1 METNNLMQA
10 RFLSFYSKLVLLFLF
25 FIILNTS
32 VSAQNIDFD
41 IYKTTL
47 IDDYKFTS
55 QTKDTYDP
63 FITDHMGLVDANGQF
78 LDMKGTYVVNGVT
91 FNSDDINYYLNENR
105 NLQSAFVKKHMTR
118 IFTMVAGYISDESIH
133 YQDVNLYNKI
143 VLALQYW
150 KDEFFNFE
158 FNNFF
163 ANQIGLP
170 TEYGKILI
178 LMEDG
183 EIQLPRLLINSYID
197 KMAEI
202 KQREDNGANS
212 LDVLAHHL
220 NRAALTNNQSLG
232 AATIEET
239 YFIVRLANGTTESA
253 SPNFSDGI
261 KSDWSFQQHDAQM
274 QTTTYGE
281 SFIISATEIFFFL
294 NSGIPVDPSKLE
306 ILSSFIHN
314 GYANG
319 FVGPNVDWSVGGRH
333 ISTGGGSSGSGS
345 TNKKPSVK
353 SLKPNKGPLE
363 KMAIFDVNNA
373 SNYSDFLE
381 RQDETKTP
389 FEGDGLKFGNT
400 QYFRSDYMTQRV
412 KFDAATSSNEG
423 YYASV
428 RSKSTRVIGTENS
441 KGQNRLGWHLSSGA
455 TYFMV
460 DGDEY
465 IKDLLPLMDWTKI
478 PGITAVSDDP
488 LLYDCS
494 VFGSGQ
500 NWMCT
505 LGETDFVGGVSDSIH
520 GAAVQDYYDS
530 RTGVIAKKSWF
541 FLDNYIV
548 CLGAGISANTT
559 GKLTTSV
566 NQVLLDGDVTVK
578 VGSGAQQVLAN
589 DTNETYTDQN
599 SNTWIHHDNIGYYFP
614 AGNKLSV
621 NNTLKTGKWSD
632 VSDLNSNTNTQ
643 SDNTFQLWVDHG
655 ENDDIQ
661 NQSYSYIVAPAADT
675 ANDMVDFGQLPV
687 EILENTASIQAVI
700 QNVSGNEILQI
711 VFHEATTYDNG
722 NGIRITVDKP
732 CVLMIKNFNSSAVD
746 LYISDPKQIQTSID
760 VLVNLPGINDTR
772 SLNCIMPTKDYR
784 GSSVHYIVDNNTTK
798 FQSSTVEFEP
808 LADAYVRGGTYDD
821 DNFGNDTLLVNKQ
834 VTNDDFKRESFLKFD
849 LSSVSGTVVS
859 AKLRMT
865 TSTVGGSTNTGD
877 NITIKSVSNDAWTES
892 GIEWVNKPQEN
903 ISVVDK
909 IDETATLSGQTA
921 EWDISSYIQSELELN
936 KQQTSLHVSTKE
948 TTSSISFYS
957 KDHTNASQR
966 PVLVLEFA
974 APTLQFDS
982 SISNGIESNSSVN
995 IPVSLSSASSSV
1007 VEVDYTVVGT
1017 AKGTGPG
1024 KDYTL
1029 ANGTLTIPVNQ
1040 LSANI
1045 SITNIVDDSDIEE
1058 DETIIITLLNP
1069 DNANLVN
1076 NVLHTYIIVDNDET
1090 SYNSSE
1096 DSYVRDGSYAND
1108 NYGNQS
1114 ELIIKQ
1120 GGTDFLRE
1128 SFLKFDLSSVN
1139 GTVISAKLRMTLS
1152 AVGTNE
1158 DTSNIIIKSI
1168 DDNDDDWDE
1177 GTITWN
1183 NKPDEN
1189 NKEVAITEIIGF
1201 ASGET
1206 AKWDLTKYIQSEL
1219 DEDPQKEVSIHLSSD
1234 VTQSNIKFHSQESSN
1249 AALRPVLVLEIAQPK
1264 IEFENVISSGL
1275 ESVSSFDIPVI
1286 LSSVSGSNVTV
1297 DYTVTG
1303 TATNTGSGKD
1313 YTLANGTLTIS
1324 AGQSSSNIVIS
1335 NIIDDTNIENDETV
1349 IITLSNPANVTMGIN
1364 TVHTYTIVDNEASF
1378 EAVADTY
1385 VRDGGQAATNFGN
1398 DDELVNKQG
1407 NTGFQRESFLRFDL
1421 SSATETITSAKL
1433 IMTAKSIS
1441 SGADTDIINLKS
1453 IAKDNWDEDVVIW
1466 NDLLQDDSG
1475 SSIIDSILET
1485 ATTSDETA
1493 EWDVTAYIINQ
1504 IENNKKAS
1512 INVSTNSSS
1521 LIKFYSKEAVASH
1534 RPVLVLEYGANNNTA
1549 KASATKETLDIA
1561 ENEKEINF
1569 NPIIYPNPVTSRFYI
1584 NHSDNITKIE
1594 IIGIDGKLVKS
1605 ISNYNQSSKMEV
1617 NMDNFTNAMY
1627 IARITDNNNNSIIKK
1642 LIKH

>member
-25 FIILNTS
+25 FIILSTS
-32 VSAQNIDFD
+32 ASTQNIDFE
-41 IYKTTL
+41 IYKNTL

-63 FITDHMGLVDANGQF
+63 FITEHMGLVDTNGQF

-91 FNSDDINYYLNENR
+91 VNSDDINYYLTANR
-105 NLQSAFVKKHMTR
+105 NVQSAFVKKHITR
-118 IFTMVAGYISDESIH
+118 IFTMVAGYISDESVH

-150 KDEFFNFE
+150 KDDFFDFE

-183 EIQLPRLLINSYID
+183 KIQLPRLLVNLYID
-197 KMAEI
+197 KMAEV

-220 NRAALTNNQSLG
+220 NRAALTNNQSLA

-239 YFIVRLANGTTESA
+239 YFIVRIANGTTDPF

-294 NSGIPVDPSKLE
+294 NSGIPIDPSKLN
-306 ILSSFIHN
+306 ILRSFIYK

-319 FVGPNVDWSVGGRH
+319 FIGPNVDWSVGGRH
-333 ISTGGGSSGSGS
+333 ISTGGGSSSSGS

-353 SLKPNKGPLE
+353 SLKPNKGPLQ
-363 KMAIFDVNNA
+363 KMAILDFANET
-373 SNYSDFLE
+373 NYLHFLD
-381 RQDETKTP
+381 RQDETKKP

-494 VFGSGQ
+494 AFGSGQ

-520 GAAVQDYYDS
+520 GAAVQDYSDS
-530 RTGVIAKKSWF
+530 RTGVVAKKSWF

-559 GKLTTSV
+559 GKLTTTV

-632 VSDLNSNTNTQ
+632 VSDLNSNTNDQ

-687 EILENTASIQAVI
+687 EILENTASIQAVM

-732 CVLMIKNFNSSAVD
+732 CVLMIKNFNSSTVD
-746 LYISDPKQIQTSID
+746 LYISDPNQIQTSID

-772 SLNCIMPTKDYR
+772 SLNCIMPTKDHR
-784 GSSVHYIVDNNTTK
+784 GSSVHYIVDNSTTK
-798 FQSSTVEFEP
+798 YLESSSLELEP
-808 LADAYVRGGTYDD
+808 VADSYVRDGDYANENYGDA
-821 DNFGNDTLLVNKQ
+821 NELINKQ
-834 VTNDDFKRESFLKFD
+834 GNSSFTRESFLKFD

-859 AKLRMT
+859 AKLKMT
-865 TSTVGGSTNTGD
+865 ASSVGGTTNTGD
-877 NITIKSVSNDAWTES
+877 NISLKSVNNDSWTES
-892 GIEWVNKPQEN
+892 GIEWGNKPQEN
-903 ISVVDK
+903 VSVVDQILK
-909 IDETATLSGQTA
+909 SVTASGQTA
-921 EWDISSYIQSELELN
+921 EWDLTTYVIDQLEN
-936 KQQTSLHVSTKE
+936 DSIVSLHVSANS
-948 TTSSISFYS
+948 TSMIKFYS
-957 KDHTNASQR
+957 KENSNTSHR

-982 SISNGIESNSSVN
+982 SSSNGIESNSSVN
-995 IPVSLSSASSSV
+995 IPLSLSSASNSV
-1007 VEVDYTVVGT
+1007 VELDYTVVGT

-1029 ANGTLTIPVNQ
+1029 VNGTLTIPANQ

-1045 SITNIVDDSDIEE
+1045 SITNIVDDLDIEE

-1069 DNANLVN
+1069 DNANLAN

-1090 SYNSSE
+1090 SYNTSE

-1152 AVGTNE
+1152 SVGTDE

-1219 DEDPQKEVSIHLSSD
+1219 DEDPQKEVSIQLSSD

-1275 ESVSSFDIPVI
+1275 ESVSSVDIPVI
-1286 LSSVSGSNVTV
+1286 LSSVSDSNVTV

-1303 TATNTGSGKD
+1303 TATNTGGGKD
-1313 YTLANGTLTIS
+1313 YTLANGTLTIP

-1349 IITLSNPANVTMGIN
+1349 IITLSNPADITMGIN

-1385 VRDGGQAATNFGN
+1385 VCDGGQAGTNFGN

-1441 SGADTDIINLKS
+1441 SGAATDIINLKS

-1466 NDLLQDDSG
+1466 NDLLQDDAG

-1485 ATTSDETA
+1485 ATASDETA
-1493 EWDVTAYIINQ
+1493 EWDVTAYIITQ

-1512 INVSTNSSS
+1512 LNVSTNSSA
-1521 LIKFYSKEAVASH
+1521 LIKFYSKEAVASQ

-1549 KASATKETLDIA
+1549 KTSATKEPLDIA

-1569 NPIIYPNPVTSRFYI
+1569 DPVIYPNPVTSRFYI

-1594 IIGIDGKLVKS
+1594 IIGIDGKLIKS
-1605 ISNYNQSSKMEV
+1605 INNYNKSNKMEV
-1617 NMDNFTNAMY
+1617 NIANFTNAMY
-1627 IARITDNNNNSIIKK
+1627 IAKITNENNLSTIKK